1 MKNYELEPTF
11 DNLFYSIDKDSLNRN
26 QYLFNFYD
34 LLNNISSSAS
44 ISLDGPWGSGKTFF
58 IKQIELILKSELK
71 EIDELKNDSEKIN
84 EYKKLVKIK
93 EKIQEHKLEKEIK
106 SSQQLPIYYDAWN
119 NDNATDPILSL
130 IYEIVKS
137 LNNMYKFKGKPQI
150 LTGLKEIAKSIVSS
164 LNLDI
169 NLSDNTITPNLNL
182 PITNSENGEN
192 VEKIPQKKGVN
203 LNIDGEKLSSIFD
216 SFENFKAP
224 DLLEDL
230 KKEDNLHKLINS
242 FFDNLSVDKGARLII
257 FIDELDRCKPTFAIN
272 FLERI
277 KHYFDRKNITFVFS
291 TNIKELRNTVQA
303 YYGANFDGD
312 GYLDKFF
319 DLRLQLPKVD
329 KNDYLKYL
337 EVEKI
342 YGHKVEFLTQ
352 VINSFNLEMRTI
364 TRFLKIYE
372 YSSNNYIGMTS
383 MNSFE
388 DNAMKLCKEYILP
401 FIIALNI
408 TDFEKYEKVINGE
421 GENEFVEFFTKDV
434 NSLFFRAYNFNNI
447 KVMCKEI
454 YQQLFNN
461 TSIVNL
467 PDSNTKENLSQ
478 HNLKFNP
485 EHKKYLLEFLSMLSS
500 FSDYRN

>member
-1 MKNYELEPTF
+1 MYKYELEPNF
-11 DNLFYSIDKDSLNRN
+11 DNLYNSIDKDLLNRN
-26 QYLFNFYD
+26 QYLFKFYD

-71 EIDELKNDSEKIN
+71 EIEELKNDSTKIN
-84 EYKKLVKIK
+84 EYTKLVSIK
-93 EKIQEHKLEKEIK
+93 EKVEEHKITKEIK
-106 SSQQLPIYYDAWN
+106 SSPQLPIYYDAWN
-119 NDNATDPILSL
+119 NDNSSDPILSL

-137 LNNMYKFKGKPQI
+137 LNNMYKFKGKPEI

-203 LNIDGEKLSSIFD
+203 LNINGEKLSSIFD
-216 SFENFKAP
+216 SFEKFKAP

-257 FIDELDRCKPTFAIN
+257 FIDELDRCKPTFAIT

-291 TNIKELRNTVQA
+291 TNIKELKNTVQA

-319 DLRLQLPKVD
+319 DLRLQIPKVD
-329 KNDYLKYL
+329 CSVYLNYLKVEQKFGYKIDYL
-337 EVEKI
+337 
-342 YGHKVEFLTQ
+342 TQ
-352 VINSFNLEMRTI
+352 IINYYNLEMRTI
-364 TRFLKIYE
+364 TRLLKIYE
-372 YSSNNYIGMTS
+372 YSKNNYIGMVFL
-383 MNSFE
+383 NQLE
-388 DNAMKLCKEYILP
+388 ENAMGLCKEFILP
-401 FIIALNI
+401 FLIAVNI
-408 TDFEKYEKVINGE
+408 KDSKLYEEIINGY
-421 GENEFVEFFTKDV
+421 GEDEFVNFFTSDL
-434 NSLFFRAYNFNNI
+434 NSLFFNTFNFSNA

-454 YQQLFNN
+454 YQQLFNGKSFLSSN
-461 TSIVNL
+461 NISINESL
-467 PDSNTKENLSQ
+467 TQHHLSFT
-478 HNLKFNP
+478 NK
-485 EHKKYLLEFLSMLSS
+485 HKQYLLEFLSLLSS
-500 FSDYRN
+500 FSEYRN